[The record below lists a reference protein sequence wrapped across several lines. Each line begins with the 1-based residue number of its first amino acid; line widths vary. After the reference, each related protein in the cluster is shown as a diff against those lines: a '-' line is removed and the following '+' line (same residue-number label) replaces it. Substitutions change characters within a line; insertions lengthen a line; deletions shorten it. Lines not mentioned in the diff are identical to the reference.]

1 MSLNW
6 KELELLLSELP
17 LEGSYIQ
24 KITEHDIHSFT
35 FSMYS
40 KSEKAWL
47 LYFEIATPSSRV
59 VRTDRMRKKSA
70 TMQRFTQYLRAHIE
84 GRKVTNVHQL
94 PYDRAFILTLENS
107 EDRIKLLVRLF
118 SGIGANAIVL
128 SEDDTILE
136 LMYRRPQRGE
146 EKGKKLIIEK
156 RTSEGDKHFEVREWE
171 GDSFNSF
178 IDRMESEE
186 AATSSK
192 EALIKRLS
200 EKRDRELHALE
211 DRLRRQKER
220 YASTAGFEA
229 SKTAADTLASYIHLA
244 RKGMES
250 ITLDGFDGSRITIPL
265 DPALS
270 PEENLEKLYQRYRK
284 DRRTSEL
291 AKEEIERTEEE
302 IESTR
307 KHYDALI
314 AEGSLQKLEKE
325 NARTK
330 DGGKDSD
337 GKPGVRVTVSGWDMI
352 IGRTAKENDHILR
365 RETRGSDIWMHT
377 RDFAGAY
384 VIIKAKKG
392 KTVPLPVLLDAASL
406 AIHYSKAKKNGR
418 ADLYYTEVKYLRRAK
433 DGKTGLVIPT
443 QERNLHA
450 VLDEKRV
457 KEILG

>member
-24 KITEHDIHSFT
+24 KITEHAIHSFT

-146 EKGKKLIIEK
+146 EKGKKLIIEE

-178 IDRMESEE
+178 IDR
-186 AATSSK
+186 
-192 EALIKRLS
+192 
-200 EKRDRELHALE
+200 
-211 DRLRRQKER
+211 
-220 YASTAGFEA
+220 
-229 SKTAADTLASYIHLA
+229 
-244 RKGMES
+244 
-250 ITLDGFDGSRITIPL
+250 ITLPYKSSTLIVTAIF
-265 DPALS
+265 AC
-270 PEENLEKLYQRYRK
+270 
-284 DRRTSEL
+284 TS
-291 AKEEIERTEEE
+291 
-302 IESTR
+302 
-307 KHYDALI
+307 D
-314 AEGSLQKLEKE
+314 
-325 NARTK
+325 N
-330 DGGKDSD
+330 
-337 GKPGVRVTVSGWDMI
+337 
-352 IGRTAKENDHILR
+352 
-365 RETRGSDIWMHT
+365 
-377 RDFAGAY
+377 
-384 VIIKAKKG
+384 
-392 KTVPLPVLLDAASL
+392 
-406 AIHYSKAKKNGR
+406 
-418 ADLYYTEVKYLRRAK
+418 
-433 DGKTGLVIPT
+433 
-443 QERNLHA
+443 
-450 VLDEKRV
+450 
-457 KEILG
+457 

>member
-1 MSLNW
+1 M
-6 KELELLLSELP
+6 
-17 LEGSYIQ
+17 
-24 KITEHDIHSFT
+24 
-35 FSMYS
+35 
-40 KSEKAWL
+40 
-47 LYFEIATPSSRV
+47 
-59 VRTDRMRKKSA
+59 
-70 TMQRFTQYLRAHIE
+70 
-84 GRKVTNVHQL
+84 
-94 PYDRAFILTLENS
+94 LENS

-146 EKGKKLIIEK
+146 EKGKKLIIEE

-200 EKRDRELHALE
+200 EKRDRKLHALE